1 MAFQLTRSTRA
12 AAHHPACVS
21 RLVGYNNNPSPSSYY
36 QSASNG
42 SPFSK
47 QSGWLFPPHRS
58 GFRSRSGVAAA
69 SQSRRGF
76 ASEATQLVQLLQNE
90 LQHESTNYQD
100 NADIK
105 KFLASGEWKLEE
117 KEGDVNMVLTKSAQG
132 GRKVTVEFQ
141 LVSPFDSE
149 NNGGGG
155 SGGGEANA
163 GEPNDQ
169 EMTDFS
175 VTVDSPQGGPGVTF
189 YCTTVQGG
197 EEQSFRYMIGNVRYF
212 ESEAEKN
219 NVSAYNG
226 PEFEDLDDSLQQGL
240 DDWLASLGVNETL
253 CDFIDA
259 MSVDKEQ
266 REYMRWI
273 GKLSAFLQ

>member
-1 MAFQLTRSTRA
+1 
-12 AAHHPACVS
+12 
-21 RLVGYNNNPSPSSYY
+21 
-36 QSASNG
+36 
-42 SPFSK
+42 
-47 QSGWLFPPHRS
+47 
-58 GFRSRSGVAAA
+58 
-69 SQSRRGF
+69 
-76 ASEATQLVQLLQNE
+76 VQLLQNE
-90 LQHESTNYQD
+90 FQHEKTNYQD
-100 NADIK
+100 NAEIK

-117 KEGDVNMVLTKSAQG
+117 KEGDVNMVLTKTVQ

-149 NNGGGG
+149 NSGGANGGP
-155 SGGGEANA
+155 EASESA
-163 GEPNDQ
+163 AEQ

-175 VTVDSPQGGPGVTF
+175 VTVDSTQGSGVTF

-212 ESEAEKN
+212 GSEAEKN

-273 GKLSAFLQ
+273 GKLSSFLQ